1 MWKREGKLE
10 DGERGK
16 RAGRV
21 RRESVGKSGKERWSK
36 DEGDWLR
43 EEI

>member
-1 MWKREGKLE
+1 M
-10 DGERGK
+10 ERK

-21 RRESVGKSGKERWSK
+21 RRESVGKCGKERWSK